1 MKLACLLLICSVWSG
16 TVLLLSIA
24 QKFDS
29 NWIIQKKQRSASSG
43 YEGDETW
50 HKDSGSFD
58 RSNDETKAK
67 KQVVLPEV
75 GIPFYVTPFPHK
87 MLSPRVNDGDQHATL
102 PPEIKQVLTLVSEDK
117 PVTPPTVSDVVVL
130 CGESDMVVKV
140 KKRFF
145 GFGCTASQLTLGYS
159 YECQSNGVDR
169 ETGDLVFTYSY
180 SACGS
185 KRSMP
190 DGLVIYQNVLR
201 YVPNRRRSSIRRAHP
216 VNIEIECR
224 YPRYHHLYKLVFRP
238 TWYPPAGIRTLKQF
252 GFDLIP
258 MNSKYRVWTKGS
270 LSNVYQLGQTIPFQV
285 RGYLRNPGQK
295 LFIHS
300 CHATASPDPKSTPQ
314 YNVIDNYGCMVDSK
328 TEACNSSFVPPRTR
342 DTINFVVDAFQFNV
356 KPSSKIYL
364 HCVLF
369 IANSPLV
376 TPGAKSCTY
385 NRIEERWEELEGFN
399 SVCTCCNSKCAGE
412 ALESLSED
420 LKSSGP
426 LLFVDNKVKEQS
438 SVGQN
443 SDLLDDNEETS
454 SSSSDQDDQFAW
466 LNAVET
472 AENMTEQGKSS
483 HIDAERQEVEMYS
496 QDHYVPANKHGA
508 PEEPSEGVADPY
520 DEWDEY
526 EEVPQEEKYE
536 DVPQSE
542 EHNGTGQ
549 WENLKWHFD
558 EGTRRPGWVKGSDA
572 DQSEGAAQS
581 EEAEQHKWLEGE
593 GADRTWDDAEGTDSD
608 YVDSEDYHDAMDEGA
623 LQSDGMDPIEWSEQT
638 DQLDWDG
645 DEEEKY
651 EDVPQSEEHNG
662 TGQWESLKW
671 HFDEGTRRPGWVK
684 GSDVDQSEG
693 AAQSE
698 EAEQHKWLEGEGAD
712 DQTWDDAEGTDSDYV
727 DSEDYHDAMDEG
739 DLQSDGMDP
748 IEWSEHPDQLD
759 WDGDEGYSSSDWDEG
774 EGIVQ
779 SEGGLENG
787 KADENQSN
795 ETILSE
801 EFQGNRTSLSEA
813 HKEGANYSEWGA
825 SVGTVQD
832 AERAGGFG
840 VPPGHP
846 TEQQDAPDE
855 LNARMR
861 RNPAQSTWGKM
872 LTDHQE

>member
-1 MKLACLLLICSVWSG
+1 MKLACLLLFCSVWSG

-29 NWIIQKKQRSASSG
+29 NWIIQKKHRSASSG

-75 GIPFYVTPFPHK
+75 GIPFYVTPLPHK

-102 PPEIKQVLTLVSEDK
+102 PPEIKEIINLVSEDK
-117 PVTPPTVSDVVVL
+117 PVTPPTVSDVEVL
-130 CGESDMVVKV
+130 CGENDMVVKV

-169 ETGDLVFTYSY
+169 ETGDLMFTYSY
-180 SACGS
+180 SECGS

-190 DGLVIYQNVLR
+190 DGLVVYQNVLR
-201 YVPNRRRSSIRRAHP
+201 YVPNRKRSSIRRAHP

-224 YPRYHHLYKLVFRP
+224 YPRYHHLHKLVFRP
-238 TWYPPAGIRTLKQF
+238 TWYPPAGIKTLKQF

-258 MNSKYRVWTKGS
+258 MNSAWTKGS
-270 LSNVYQLGQTIPFQV
+270 LSNVYQLGQAIPFQV

-385 NRIEERWEELEGFN
+385 NRIKKRWEELEGFN
-399 SVCTCCNSKCAGE
+399 SVCTCCNSKCAGG
-412 ALESLSED
+412 ALELLSED

-426 LLFVDNKVKEQS
+426 LLFVDNKVKKQS
-438 SVGQN
+438 SVSQS
-443 SDLLDDNEETS
+443 SDLLDDHEETS
-454 SSSSDQDDQFAW
+454 SSSLDQDDQIAW
-466 LNAVET
+466 LNAVE
-472 AENMTEQGKSS
+472 
-483 HIDAERQEVEMYS
+483 
-496 QDHYVPANKHGA
+496 KHGA
-508 PEEPSEGVADPY
+508 PEEPSEGAADPS

-542 EHNGTGQ
+542 EHNETGQ

-558 EGTRRPGWVKGSDA
+558 DDGTQRPGWVKGSGA

-581 EEAEQHKWLEGE
+581 EEAEH
-593 GADRTWDDAEGTDSD
+593 
-608 YVDSEDYHDAMDEGA
+608 
-623 LQSDGMDPIEWSEQT
+623 
-638 DQLDWDG
+638 
-645 DEEEKY
+645 
-651 EDVPQSEEHNG
+651 
-662 TGQWESLKW
+662 
-671 HFDEGTRRPGWVK
+671 
-684 GSDVDQSEG
+684 
-693 AAQSE
+693 
-698 EAEQHKWLEGEGAD
+698 HKWLEGEGAD
-712 DQTWDDAEGTDSDYV
+712 DRTWDDVEGTDSDYV
-727 DSEDYHDAMDEG
+727 SSDEDYHDAMDEG

-748 IEWSEHPDQLD
+748 IEWSEHTDQLD
-759 WDGDEGYSSSDWDEG
+759 WDGDEGYSPSDWDED

-813 HKEGANYSEWGA
+813 HTRGANYSEWGA

-832 AERAGGFG
+832 AESAGGFG

-855 LNARMR
+855 LKARMR

-872 LTDHQE
+872 LTDNQE

>member
-224 YPRYHHLYKLVFRP
+224 YPR
-238 TWYPPAGIRTLKQF
+238 
-252 GFDLIP
+252 
-258 MNSKYRVWTKGS
+258 
-270 LSNVYQLGQTIPFQV
+270 
-285 RGYLRNPGQK
+285 
-295 LFIHS
+295 
-300 CHATASPDPKSTPQ
+300 
-314 YNVIDNYGCMVDSK
+314 CMVDSK

-385 NRIEERWEELEGFN
+385 NRIKKRWEELEGFN

-443 SDLLDDNEETS
+443 SDLLDDHEETS

-496 QDHYVPANKHGA
+496 QDHSVPANKHGA

-526 EEVPQEEKYE
+526 EEVPQEEKY
-536 DVPQSE
+536 DYVPQ
-542 EHNGTGQ
+542 
-549 WENLKWHFD
+549 L
-558 EGTRRPGWVKGSDA
+558 
-572 DQSEGAAQS
+572 
-581 EEAEQHKWLEGE
+581 
-593 GADRTWDDAEGTDSD
+593 
-608 YVDSEDYHDAMDEGA
+608 
-623 LQSDGMDPIEWSEQT
+623 
-638 DQLDWDG
+638 
-645 DEEEKY
+645 
-651 EDVPQSEEHNG
+651 EEHNG

-671 HFDEGTRRPGWVK
+671 HFDEGTRRPGWAK
-684 GSDVDQSEG
+684 GSDADPSEG

-698 EAEQHKWLEGEGAD
+698 EVEQHKWLEGEGAD

-787 KADENQSN
+787 KADENLSN

-813 HKEGANYSEWGA
+813 HKEGANYSEWGV

-832 AERAGGFG
+832 AKRAGGFG
-840 VPPGHP
+840 VPPGHT